1 MSETNKRE
9 KKDMLDKLD
18 VLDKKLVHSLLS
30 TQEIDS
36 KNFMNNRLSALLREE
51 ELKWYQRAK
60 TKGLLQGDANTK
72 YFQLI
77 ANGKH
82 RKTRIYKLQD
92 GDRIISGDAD
102 LKKHI
107 TTYYKNL
114 FGSPSE
120 STIRMDDTRVDDI
133 PQVSEDKNVRLT
145 AEFTIDEV
153 KNAIF

>member
-1 MSETNKRE
+1 M
-9 KKDMLDKLD
+9 
-18 VLDKKLVHSLLS
+18 
-30 TQEIDS
+30 
-36 KNFMNNRLSALLREE
+36 
-51 ELKWYQRAK
+51 KWYRRAK

-92 GDRIISGDAD
+92 GDHIISSDAD

-120 STIRMDDTRVDDI
+120 STIRMDDSRVDDI
-133 PQVSEDKNVRLT
+133 PQVSPDENDRLT
-145 AEFTIDEV
+145 AEFTIEEV
-153 KNAIF
+153 KHAIFQMEHNKAPGPDGFSAEFYQVFWMSSKRI